1 MLSRETPLPLAQV
14 PKVLI
19 VDDDDGIRSLLSAV
33 CKRVGYECDNAED
46 GTVALQKIRADKFDV
61 VLLDLMMPKLNGYQ
75 VIDALRQM
83 EDRPQVIV
91 VTAQGAKTTMGIEDG
106 EVVRAVIHKPFDLD
120 DVTSLLISAAHEAR
134 VPSKPEE

>member
-1 MLSRETPLPLAQV
+1 MTQI

-33 CKRVGYECDNAED
+33 CKRVGFECDHAED
-46 GTVALQKIRADKFDV
+46 GSVALEKIRSESFDV

-75 VIDALRQM
+75 VIEALRDM
-83 EDRPQVIV
+83 KERPQVIV
-91 VTAQGAKTTMGIEDG
+91 VTAQGAKTTTGIEDG

-120 DVTSLLISAAHEAR
+120 DVTSMLINAVHEAR
-134 VPSKPEE
+134 DPVKPEE

>member
-1 MLSRETPLPLAQV
+1 MTQV

-46 GTVALQKIRADKFDV
+46 GSVALEKIRSESFDV
-61 VLLDLMMPKLNGYQ
+61 VLLDLMMPKVNGYQ
-75 VIDALRQM
+75 VIDALREM
-83 EDRPQVIV
+83 EERPQVIV
-91 VTAQGAKTTMGIEDG
+91 VTAQGAKTTTGIEDG

-120 DVTSLLISAAHEAR
+120 DVTSLLITAANDSRNPA
-134 VPSKPEE
+134 KPEE

>member
-1 MLSRETPLPLAQV
+1 MTRV
-14 PKVLI
+14 PKILI

-46 GTVALQKIRADKFDV
+46 GTVALEKIRTEKFDV

-75 VIDALRQM
+75 VIDALREM
-83 EDRPQVIV
+83 EERPQVIV
-91 VTAQGAKTTMGIEDG
+91 VTAQGAKTTTGIEDG

-120 DVTSLLISAAHEAR
+120 DVTSLLITAANDSRSPA
-134 VPSKPEE
+134 KPEE

>member
-1 MLSRETPLPLAQV
+1 MTQV

-33 CKRVGYECDNAED
+33 CKRVGYDCDNAED
-46 GTVALQKIRADKFDV
+46 GSVALEKMRSESFDV
-61 VLLDLMMPKLNGYQ
+61 VLLDLMMPKVNGYQ
-75 VIDALRQM
+75 VIDALREM

-91 VTAQGAKTTMGIEDG
+91 VTAQGAKTTTGIEDG

-120 DVTSLLISAAHEAR
+120 DVTSLLITAVNEAR
-134 VPSKPEE
+134 AIAKPEE